1 MKKKIYFLAPKNE
14 WWTYFYY
21 KEISEYLIKSYSDIY
36 DVYFC
41 NSLFDYIK
49 LHFIK
54 TDIIFSIIPFLF
66 KPIWAKKYF
75 FNLHWN
81 YKIERKNKL
90 LWVKLLYLTELNL
103 WFCDKIILTSYY
115 LADKLNFRDKYNF
128 KIIIS
133 KLFIWNFNRSK
144 NDFKLDNVKLL
155 TISSANFYE
164 KWIWVYDLAKEIVK
178 LKNLNLTWKIV
189 LPWNIDNKKIIVDKI
204 NSLKKGDN
212 LNIEIYDFLPK
223 EELNNL
229 YIESDI
235 FVYSSN
241 LETWWWVIMDASS
254 FWIPIILLNNDLWS
268 YIYPKEFITDNF
280 EQKFLEIINN
290 YDFYSD
296 LSYNFSLNYKKE
308 DIINDLLNKIKE

>member
-14 WWTYFYY
+14 WGTYFYY
-21 KEISEYLIKSYSDIY
+21 KEISEYLIKNYSDIY

-41 NSLFDYIK
+41 NSLTFYIK

-81 YKIERKNKL
+81 YKIERKNKW
-90 LWVKLLYLTELNL
+90 LWVKFLYLTELNL
-103 WFCDKIILTSYY
+103 WFCDKIILTSFY
-115 LADKLNFRDKYNF
+115 LANKLNFRNKYNF

-133 KLFIWNFNRSK
+133 KLFISDFNKPK
-144 NDFKLDNVKLL
+144 NDFKLDNIKLL

-178 LKNLNLTWKIV
+178 LKNINLTWKIV
-189 LPWNIDNKKIIVDKI
+189 LPWNIDNKKIIIDKI
-204 NSLKKGDN
+204 NLLKKGDN

-223 EELNNL
+223 EQLTNL
-229 YIESDI
+229 YSESDI

-241 LETWWWVIMDASS
+241 LETWWWVIMEACSY
-254 FWIPIILLNNDLWS
+254 WKPIILLENDLWK
-268 YIYPKEFITDNF
+268 YIYPKEFITNNF

-290 YDFYSD
+290 YNFYSD
-296 LSYNFSLNYKKE
+296 ISYNFSLNYKKE
-308 DIINDLLNKIKE
+308 DIINDLLDKIKE

>member
-21 KEISEYLIKSYSDIY
+21 KEISEYIIKNYSDIY

-41 NSLFDYIK
+41 NSLTFYIK

-81 YKIERKNKL
+81 YKIERKNKW

-103 WFCDKIILTSYY
+103 WFCDKIILTSFY
-115 LADKLNFRDKYNF
+115 LADKLNFRNKYNF

-133 KLFIWNFNRSK
+133 KLFISNFNKSK
-144 NDFKLDNVKLL
+144 NDFKLDNIKLL

-178 LKNLNLTWKIV
+178 LKKINLTWKVV
-189 LPWNIDNKKIIVDKI
+189 LPWNIYNKKIIVDKI

-223 EELNNL
+223 EELNSL

-241 LETWWWVIMDASS
+241 LETWWWVIMDACSY
-254 FWIPIILLNNDLWS
+254 WKPIILLENDLWK

-296 LSYNFSLNYKKE
+296 ISYNFSLNYKKE
-308 DIINDLLNKIKE
+308 DIINDLLDKIKE

>member
-14 WWTYFYY
+14 WGTYFYY
-21 KEISEYLIKSYSDIY
+21 KEISEYLIKNYSDIY

-41 NSLFDYIK
+41 NSLTFYIK

-81 YKIERKNKL
+81 YKIERKNKW
-90 LWVKLLYLTELNL
+90 LWVKFLYLTELNL
-103 WFCDKIILTSYY
+103 WFCDKIILTSFY
-115 LADKLNFRDKYNF
+115 LANKLNFRNKYNF

-133 KLFIWNFNRSK
+133 KLFISDFNKPK
-144 NDFKLDNVKLL
+144 NDFKLDNIKLL

-178 LKNLNLTWKIV
+178 LKNINLTWKIV
-189 LPWNIDNKKIIVDKI
+189 LPWNIDNKKIIIDKI
-204 NSLKKGDN
+204 NLLKKGDN

-223 EELNNL
+223 EQLTNL
-229 YIESDI
+229 YSESDI

-241 LETWWWVIMDASS
+241 LETWWWVIMEACSY
-254 FWIPIILLNNDLWS
+254 WKPIILLENDLWD
-268 YIYPKEFITDNF
+268 YIYPKEFITNNF

-290 YDFYSD
+290 YNFYSD
-296 LSYNFSLNYKKE
+296 ISYNFSLNYKKE
-308 DIINDLLNKIKE
+308 DIINDLLDKIKE